1 MMVVGITGG
10 IGSGKT
16 IVCGVFRQLGVPVY
30 EADAE
35 TKKLYNTQPE
45 IADRIK
51 KEFTDVVFDKSEKLD
66 KQKLATLV
74 FKDESA
80 LKKLNEIVHPFVI
93 SHFEEWV
100 KLHKTSSYV
109 LKEAAIL
116 FESGTDQGCDRI
128 ITVSAPVELRIQRT
142 MMRDKRTKQ
151 EVEQIIQQQ
160 WSDEEKIK
168 RSDFVIVNNEL
179 QLVIPQ
185 VLEVHTKLLLLNK

>member
-35 TKKLYNTQPE
+35 AKKLYDSEPG
-45 IADRIK
+45 IVDRIK
-51 KEFTDVVFDKSEKLD
+51 KEFTDAVFDKREKLD

-74 FKDESA
+74 FKDESV
-80 LKKLNEIVHPFVI
+80 LKKLNAIVHPFVI

-100 KLHKTSSYV
+100 KQHKTSSYV

-116 FESGTDQGCDRI
+116 FESGTEQGCDRI
-128 ITVSAPVELRIQRT
+128 ITVSAPLELRIQRT
-142 MMRDKRTKQ
+142 MIRDKRTKQ
-151 EVEQIIQQQ
+151 EVDQIIQQQ
-160 WSDEEKIK
+160 WSDDEKIK
-168 RSDFVIVNNEL
+168 RSDFVIINDEL

-185 VLEVHTKLLLLNK
+185 VLEVHAKLLSLNK

>member
-1 MMVVGITGG
+1 MIIAGITGG

-35 TKKLYNTQPE
+35 TKKLYNTEPG
-45 IADRIK
+45 IVDRIK
-51 KEFTDVVFDKSEKLD
+51 KEFTDVVFDKREKLD

-80 LKKLNEIVHPFVI
+80 LKKLNAIVHPFVI

-100 KLHKTSSYV
+100 KLHKASSYV

-168 RSDFVIVNNEL
+168 RSDFVIVNDEL

-185 VLEVHTKLLLLNK
+185 VLEVHAKLLSLNK